1 MNPLEYG
8 RSFDDRLAQLIAS
21 AAARVPA
28 FAARVN
34 AAGVA
39 VDKLDSVEGL
49 DRLPVLTKDEL
60 LDLQSTERPF
70 GGLLADGVRPRR
82 IFQSPG
88 PLYEPEL
95 GESDHWRWA
104 PALRSAGFEPDDVVL
119 VAFGYHLS
127 PAGVMF
133 EEGAGAIGCT
143 VVPGGIGN
151 MDLQVQAVADL
162 GVTAFIG
169 LPSYLNALLEKAVE
183 LGIDIDFRRAFV
195 TAEPL
200 PPSLRN
206 QLEQHVGAV
215 RQGYGTAEAGNL
227 GYECPV
233 VNGFHVPD
241 DALVEVVD
249 LSTGVALWDGS
260 EGEVVVTLLQA
271 EYPLIR
277 FGTGDLSAFIT
288 DPCTCDIQTPRLMG
302 WLGRVGDA
310 VKVRGMFL
318 HPRQAEQ
325 ALAGIPDV
333 ASFRFVVDRINHRD
347 ELRCEVVPVDAQAGE
362 GLVEMVKA
370 TVRAALRFQ
379 VGVDLM
385 QDLPADAK
393 VIDDR
398 RTWD

>member
-1 MNPLEYG
+1 MNPIEYG
-8 RSFDDRLAQLIAS
+8 RSFDDRLAQLITS
-21 AAARVPA
+21 AADGVPA
-28 FAARVN
+28 FTARLH

-39 VDKLDSVEGL
+39 AGELGSVIGL

-60 LDLQSTERPF
+60 LSLQSAERPF
-70 GGLLADGVRPRR
+70 GGLLANGVRPRR

-95 GESDHWRWA
+95 AESDHWRWA
-104 PALRSAGFEPDDVVL
+104 PALRSAGFEPDDLVL

-133 EEGAGAIGCT
+133 EGGAGAIGCT

-151 MDLQVQAVADL
+151 MDLQIQAAADL

-169 LPSYLNALLEKAVE
+169 LPSYLNALLERAVE

-206 QLEQHVGAV
+206 QLEQHVGVV

-227 GYECPV
+227 GYECSA
-233 VNGFHVPD
+233 VNGLHVPD

-249 LSTGVALWDGS
+249 LSTGEALWDGR
-260 EGEVVVTLLQA
+260 EGEVVVTLLHA

-288 DPCTCDIQTPRLMG
+288 DPCNCDIQTPRLKG

-325 ALAGIPDV
+325 ALAGVPDV
-333 ASFRFVVDRINHRD
+333 ASFRFVVDRIDHRD
-347 ELRCEVVPVDAQAGE
+347 ELRCEVVPVDPRTGE
-362 GLVEMVKA
+362 GLVEMVEA
-370 TVRAALRFQ
+370 TVRSALRFR
-379 VGVDLM
+379 VVVDLV

-393 VIDDR
+393 VIEDR
-398 RTWD
+398 RSWD